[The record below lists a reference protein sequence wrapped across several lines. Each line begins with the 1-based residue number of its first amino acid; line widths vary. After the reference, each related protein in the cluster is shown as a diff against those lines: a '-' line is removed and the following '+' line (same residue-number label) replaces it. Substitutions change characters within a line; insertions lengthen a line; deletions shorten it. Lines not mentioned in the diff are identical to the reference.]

1 MEKSAGKV
9 GNFASGRSEI
19 VHFMFSDEFI
29 CSLGA
34 SEFKFLVVMESSVY
48 RLRVVLPPGDTGNGW
63 RHFWRSLMALSGDA
77 TGI

>member
-29 CSLGA
+29 CSLGG
-34 SEFKFLVVMESSVY
+34 SESKFLVVMESSVY